1 MEAAK
6 LAFGVYDLIE
16 RELKARITEEVNPVT
31 PTVGTSVTQ
40 ILREDPNRI
49 AVVIINL
56 GANSMY
62 IGFDR
67 EISST
72 RGILLSANGGS
83 YTAFWKEDFT
93 LCARAMYAIAPAGSV
108 SVYVL
113 ALKIYRALEK

>member
-1 MEAAK
+1 MEAVK

-31 PTVGTSVTQ
+31 STVGTSVTQ

-56 GANSMY
+56 GTNSLY

-67 EISST
+67 EVSSS

-93 LCARAMYAIAPAGSV
+93 LCARAMYAIAPAGAV
-108 SVYVL
+108 NVYVL
-113 ALKIYRALEK
+113 ALKIYRSLE